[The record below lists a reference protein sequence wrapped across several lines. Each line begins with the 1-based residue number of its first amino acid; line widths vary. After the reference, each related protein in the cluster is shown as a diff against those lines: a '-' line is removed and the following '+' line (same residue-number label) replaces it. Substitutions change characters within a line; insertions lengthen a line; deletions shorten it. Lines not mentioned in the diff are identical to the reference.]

1 MTTST
6 TFPLLALT
14 VMLWILWSDSIRP
27 TRPSRIVYAIRAVL
41 FLAMTGVLI
50 FNMFRY
56 SSLFSS
62 SSRILVALA
71 SLVGVIGAGYFVRK
85 MKGSSPARRPAKTTG
100 ASGSGL

>member
-27 TRPSRIVYAIRAVL
+27 TRPSRIVYSIRAVL

-50 FNMFRY
+50 FNMIRY
-56 SSLFSS
+56 SALFSTG
-62 SSRILVALA
+62 SRILVALA
-71 SLVGVIGAGYFVRK
+71 SVVGVIGAGYFVRK
-85 MKGSSPARRPAKTTG
+85 IKASPATRRPAK
-100 ASGSGL
+100 ASGAP